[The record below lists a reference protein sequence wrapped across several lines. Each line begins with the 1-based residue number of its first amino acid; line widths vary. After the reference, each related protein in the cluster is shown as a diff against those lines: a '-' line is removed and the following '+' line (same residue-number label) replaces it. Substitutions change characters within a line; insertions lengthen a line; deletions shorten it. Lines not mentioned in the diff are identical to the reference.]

1 MGRYGCFSEQ
11 TYRNLF
17 EHETFNWFAFND
29 SIISK
34 HLTGKRKA
42 IAIDPSY
49 IPKSGKKTPWIGY
62 FWSGCA
68 GNYKRGLEILGI
80 GVIDI
85 DNHDCMALGPF
96 GRRIARPWII
106 WARISLTGTAYLI
119 SRKDKIQSISR
130 TVVADAFFSKETFI
144 TPMCENDFHVIS
156 RFRND
161 VILYYPTLEQKTGK
175 RGHPKWFDGRID
187 FANLD
192 LTRCKEYEVNK
203 GKLYGLRVYAKAFK
217 RYVSL
222 AVWYPM
228 DGRTDKF
235 TSLQTIPWM
244 DVRCWIITEPGSNW
258 NFALEMASS
267 MQESP
272 TASQPTSGSW
282 IFTSMHR
289 SQLSTWPKRH
299 VRGSE

>member
-1 MGRYGCFSEQ
+1 MVK
-11 TYRNLF
+11 
-17 EHETFNWFAFND
+17 HE
-29 SIISK
+29 
-34 HLTGKRKA
+34 
-42 IAIDPSY
+42 
-49 IPKSGKKTPWIGY
+49 
-62 FWSGCA
+62 
-68 GNYKRGLEILGI
+68 E
-80 GVIDI
+80 
-85 DNHDCMALGPF
+85 
-96 GRRIARPWII
+96 
-106 WARISLTGTAYLI
+106 
-119 SRKDKIQSISR
+119 
-130 TVVADAFFSKETFI
+130 
-144 TPMCENDFHVIS
+144 MCENKFHVIS

-222 AVWYPM
+222 AIWYPM
-228 DGRTDKF
+228 DGRTDKWQLYF
-235 TSLQTIPWM
+235 STDDSM
-244 DVRCWIITEPGSNW
+244 DGREVLDYYRTR
-258 NFALEMASS
+258 FQLEFCFRVESS

-272 TASQPTSGSW
+272 TVSLPTSGSW